1 MRKLPILLASLML
14 LSCTAC
20 GDSDDDSK
28 TGKSTSGNRISDDD
42 GSVESSSSD
51 ITLNGDDNEES
62 SSSETSLSDD
72 DNEESVSSDIMLDGD
87 YCTIVPITGK
97 KMTEDISIDDYL
109 EESRLNNKEVPF
121 KALSFD
127 GSDFEMT
134 TIVNPGVYHTYEGDY
149 KVSDGKIIYNY
160 KKTVTVDK
168 EGEKKSYYLTDGV
181 PEVDQHIIMKTK
193 KVTDEEYKA
202 EVEKKKQAAI
212 VERMI
217 KFNDTGTFYT
227 FVGNRMDFSDRYV
240 AYNVMPMVVQNVM
253 SGNKRDDIPA
263 YLYPVDDLICVP
275 TYGTELDGSYK
286 YGKDFTIVY
295 NAMDT
300 FLEDEYSKYYV
311 LGWDK
316 DSQKVENLRSTIE
329 SQLGS
334 TDDTKIEFSDGKWKW
349 YNSAGELINDGIYKE
364 SEEYKGLI
372 AMFITDD
379 SLNCVKDFKILSPE
393 FLYLDDSGK
402 IWIPYMMKA
411 N

>member
-1 MRKLPILLASLML
+1 MRKLPILLASMML

-20 GDSDDDSK
+20 GDSDDDNGGRDS
-28 TGKSTSGNRISDDD
+28 R
-42 GSVESSSSD
+42 
-51 ITLNGDDNEES
+51 LNGE
-62 SSSETSLSDD
+62 
-72 DNEESVSSDIMLDGD
+72 

-109 EESRLNNKEVPF
+109 EESRLINKEVPF

-134 TIVNPGVYHTYEGDY
+134 EFKAGVKTTNVYKGSY
-149 KVSDGKIIYNY
+149 KVKDGKIAFNY
-160 KKTVTVDK
+160 KTVTFGK
-168 EGEKKSYYLTDGV
+168 EKKVYDVADGV
-181 PEVDQHIIMKTK
+181 PEFDNSIILNRTK
-193 KVTDEEYKA
+193 VDEEVYNA
-202 EVEKKKQAAI
+202 EVQKKIQATL
-212 VERMI
+212 VNHMLT
-217 KFNDTGTFYT
+217 FNESGTYYQY
-227 FVGNRMDFSDRYV
+227 VGNRIDFSGNSYY
-240 AYNVMPMVVQNVM
+240 AYNILPMVVQNVV
-253 SGNKRDDIPA
+253 GVNKRDDIPV

-275 TYGTELDGSYK
+275 TYGTKLDGSYK

-300 FLEDEYSKYYV
+300 YLDDEYSRYYIN
-311 LGWDK
+311 GWDK
-316 DSQKVENLRSTIE
+316 DSEKTENMRSSIE

-364 SEEYKGLI
+364 SKGHKGLI
-372 AMFITDD
+372 AMFLTED
-379 SLNCVKDFKILSPE
+379 SARPDEDFISLSPI